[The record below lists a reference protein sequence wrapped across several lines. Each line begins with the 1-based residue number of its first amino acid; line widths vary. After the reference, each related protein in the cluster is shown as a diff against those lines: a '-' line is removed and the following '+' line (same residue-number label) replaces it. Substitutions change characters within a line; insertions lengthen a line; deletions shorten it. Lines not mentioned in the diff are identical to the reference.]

1 MDISNLFS
9 VKGKTAL
16 VTGGTAGLGLIIAE
30 ALLRAGARV
39 MVSSRKAEQCA
50 TAQAH
55 LSQFGS
61 CEAFVGNVGTEAG
74 VKAIVAE
81 VQGRAD
87 RLDILINN
95 AGISWGEEF
104 ETFPWSAW
112 DKVLSVNITGLF
124 TLTRDLMPMLL
135 AAGTAECPARVV
147 NMGSVT
153 GTVPIRERAYSYSVS
168 KAGVH
173 HLTRM
178 LSNEVISRH
187 VTVNAIA
194 PGPFESKMTA
204 FALKSDKGRDQ
215 AARSVP
221 AGRIGSPED
230 LAGTILFLCGRAGAY
245 TSGAV
250 IPLDGGMS
258 ASEPPPMWV

>member
-1 MDISNLFS
+1 MDIGNLFS

-39 MVSSRKAEQCA
+39 LVSSRKAEQCA
-50 TAQAH
+50 AAQAR
-55 LSQFGS
+55 LSQFGD
-61 CEAFVGNVGTEAG
+61 CEAFAGNVGSEAG

-81 VQGRAD
+81 VQARTD

-95 AGISWGEEF
+95 AGVSWGEDF

-112 DKVLSVNITGLF
+112 DKILSVNVTGLF

-135 AAGTAECPARVV
+135 AAGTPECPARIV

-153 GTVPIRERAYSYSVS
+153 GTMPIRERAYSYSVS

-194 PGPFESKMTA
+194 PGPFESRMTA
-204 FALKSDKGRDQ
+204 FALKSEKGRDQ
-215 AARSVP
+215 AAGGVP

-230 LAGTILFLCGRAGAY
+230 LAGTVLYLCGRAGAY

-258 ASEPPPMWV
+258 AAEPPSLWN